1 MKRTI
6 FTILFF
12 CLVAASCQKEEPTK
26 AIITVYN
33 NSGDR
38 VVGAVVTL
46 SQEQL
51 GPGVNQTNLTS
62 TQTSDY
68 NGETEHVLELE
79 AIMNVDAVL
88 YNNSGNI
95 LQTGAT
101 VVRFVKGKTVRKD
114 VEIN

>member
-12 CLVAASCQKEEPTK
+12 CLLTASCHKEDPTK

-33 NSGDR
+33 SAGER

-51 GPGVNQTNLTS
+51 GPGVNQTNITS

-88 YNNSGNI
+88 FNSGGNI
-95 LQTGAT
+95 LQTGST